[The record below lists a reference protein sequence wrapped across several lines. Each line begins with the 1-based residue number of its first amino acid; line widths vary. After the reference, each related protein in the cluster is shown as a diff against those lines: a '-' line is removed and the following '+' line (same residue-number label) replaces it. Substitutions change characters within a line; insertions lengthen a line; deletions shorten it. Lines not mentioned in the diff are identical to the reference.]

1 MEKELV
7 NGSSVLKTSFSH
19 LKPWKKGAKATD
31 RFVWVSILGLPLIGW
46 NHICIESIIEKA
58 GKMVGYD
65 ITSVSQGSLTGV
77 KVLLSTT
84 SFETLNEHVLLVLD
98 GDEFD
103 ISIMEMKPDF
113 CPILSTIK
121 HSMDIT
127 ATLDEESCSD
137 FATSDEVTAAGLKTT
152 DPGGD
157 RCATDITITEQQ
169 KTGVDSDFSL
179 IFCQGH
185 TGKTN
190 NWDHTDTISK
200 NACLFP
206 ETDETHNLQTI
217 DQQLHNDTYQPPPAM
232 SHDNRLK
239 ENMQEAADSDS
250 SIDVSVQSVT
260 GVGIEKK
267 GITGQVKGTRL
278 SNTSSAQVL
287 RSSSKTARTLN
298 LDQNQLQNSYS
309 DFIRDLAEPQEVV
322 DMELK
327 ERKRKKLRQIRRIGT
342 KYTGIKR
349 KKVKKNRHALANR
362 GLADVAPDSYKNK
375 YLKDNSSSPAIKSS
389 SDKHADITSNHASMA
404 TETSDAQTSLPSP
417 LSSQCSQQAS
427 SEAIKENNR
436 NARSKTR
443 KLKLLQASGSV
454 ANTTEKGVS
463 SDSLNSGIKQGN
475 VRFEAAYKDNQADG
489 FDRVKETREMLHDA
503 AALGL
508 GIYQDLIGYE
518 EGVRGNIDREVEE
531 WTSANQL

>member
-1 MEKELV
+1 
-7 NGSSVLKTSFSH
+7 
-19 LKPWKKGAKATD
+19 
-31 RFVWVSILGLPLIGW
+31 
-46 NHICIESIIEKA
+46 
-58 GKMVGYD
+58 MVGYD

-113 CPILSTIK
+113 CPLLSTTK

-157 RCATDITITEQQ
+157 LCATNTTITEHQ
-169 KTGVDSDFSL
+169 KTDVDSDFSL

-185 TGKTN
+185 TRPTN
-190 NWDHTDTISK
+190 NWDQTDTISK

-206 ETDETHNLQTI
+206 ETDETHNLQTT
-217 DQQLHNDTYQPPPAM
+217 DQQIHNDTYQPPPTM

-239 ENMQEAADSDS
+239 ENMQEATDSDS
-250 SIDVSVQSVT
+250 KTD
-260 GVGIEKK
+260 
-267 GITGQVKGTRL
+267 
-278 SNTSSAQVL
+278 NL
-287 RSSSKTARTLN
+287 RSSKTARALN
-298 LDQNQLQNSYS
+298 LDQNQLRNSYS

-322 DMELK
+322 DMERK
-327 ERKRKKLRQIRRIGT
+327 ERKRKKLRPIRRIGP
-342 KYTGIKR
+342 KYTCIKR

-362 GLADVAPDSYKNK
+362 GLTDVAPDSYRNK

-389 SDKHADITSNHASMA
+389 SDKHADITPNHASMD
-404 TETSDAQTSLPSP
+404 TETSDAHTILPSP
-417 LSSQCSQQAS
+417 LISQCSQQAS
-427 SEAIKENNR
+427 SESIKENNR

-443 KLKLLQASGSV
+443 KLKVLQASGSV

-463 SDSLNSGIKQGN
+463 FDSLNSGIKQGN
-475 VRFEAAYKDNQADG
+475 VRFESAYKDNQADG
-489 FDRVKETREMLHDA
+489 FDRDKETQEMLHDA

-518 EGVRGNIDREVEE
+518 EGVRGNIDREVD
-531 WTSANQL
+531 